1 MHPSHA
7 STNAEGS
14 PQDRTQ
20 LDSCVVTAPIPAAVL
35 WDMDGTIVDTE
46 PYWMRAET
54 ELVAEHGGTWS
65 EAQGMQLVGSGLV
78 QSARILQQAGVALE
92 VDEIINTL
100 TDRVMAQIEQGVP
113 WRPGARE
120 LIDGLRAEGIPIAL
134 VTMSIRRMALQ
145 VAAAI
150 GDDVFGV
157 VIAGDDVEH
166 AKPHPQPYLLAA
178 ERLGV
183 PIHDCVAIEDSE
195 FGLVS
200 AVASG
205 AAAIGVPLH
214 IELYEGPTHE
224 LWPTLHG
231 RTVADVAAALDRHHH
246 RATGA

>member
-1 MHPSHA
+1 M
-7 STNAEGS
+7 
-14 PQDRTQ
+14 
-20 LDSCVVTAPIPAAVL
+20 TATTPAAVL

-54 ELVAEHGGTWS
+54 ALVAEHGGTWS

-78 QSARILQQAGVALE
+78 QSARILQEAGVALE
-92 VDEIINTL
+92 VDEIIDTL
-100 TDRVMAQIEQGVP
+100 TDRVMVQIEQGVP

-120 LIDGLRAEGIPIAL
+120 LIAELRAAGIPIAL

-166 AKPHPQPYLLAA
+166 PKPHPQPYLLAA

-183 PIHDCVAIEDSE
+183 DIGHCVAIEDSE

-205 AAAIGVPLH
+205 AATIGVPLH
-214 IELYEGPTHE
+214 LTLHEAPTHE
-224 LWPTLHG
+224 LWPTLAG
-231 RTVADVAAALDRHHH
+231 RTVADLSGALGRHHH

>member
-1 MHPSHA
+1 M
-7 STNAEGS
+7 
-14 PQDRTQ
+14 
-20 LDSCVVTAPIPAAVL
+20 TATTPAAVL

-92 VDEIINTL
+92 VDEIIGTL
-100 TDRVMAQIEQGVP
+100 TDRVMLQVDDAVP

-120 LIDGLRAEGIPIAL
+120 LIDELRAGGIPIAL

-145 VAAAI
+145 IAAAL
-150 GDDVFGV
+150 GDDVFDV

-166 AKPHPQPYLLAA
+166 PKPHPQPYLLAA

-183 PIHDCVAIEDSE
+183 EIGDCVAIEDSQ

-205 AAAIGVPLH
+205 AATIGVPLH
-214 IELYEGPTHE
+214 LTLHEGPTHE
-224 LWPTLHG
+224 LWPTLEG
-231 RTVADVAAALDRHHH
+231 RTVADLAAALNRHHH
-246 RATGA
+246 RATGAES

>member
-1 MHPSHA
+1 
-7 STNAEGS
+7 
-14 PQDRTQ
+14 
-20 LDSCVVTAPIPAAVL
+20 
-35 WDMDGTIVDTE
+35 MDGTIVDTE

-54 ELVAEHGGTWS
+54 DLVAEHGGTWT

-78 QSARILQQAGVALE
+78 QSARILQQAGVALK
-92 VDEIINTL
+92 VDEIINVL
-100 TDRVMAQIEQGVP
+100 TDRVMLQIEKSLP

-120 LIDGLRAEGIPIAL
+120 LIAELRGAKIPIAL

-166 AKPHPQPYLLAA
+166 PKPHPQPYQLAA

-183 PIHDCVAIEDSE
+183 DIGDCVAIEDSE

-205 AAAIGVPLH
+205 AATIGVPLH
-214 IELYEGPTHE
+214 LALHEAPTHE
-224 LWPTLHG
+224 LWPTLAG
-231 RTVADVAAALDRHHH
+231 VTIADLSAALERHHH

>member
-1 MHPSHA
+1 
-7 STNAEGS
+7 
-14 PQDRTQ
+14 
-20 LDSCVVTAPIPAAVL
+20 
-35 WDMDGTIVDTE
+35 MDGTIVDTE

-54 ELVAEHGGTWS
+54 ELVAEHGGVWT
-65 EAQGMQLVGSGLV
+65 EADGMQLVGSGLV

-92 VDEIINTL
+92 VDEIIGAL
-100 TDRVMAQIEQGVP
+100 TDRVMVQIEQGVP

-120 LIDGLRAEGIPIAL
+120 LIAELRAAGIPIAL

-150 GDDVFGV
+150 GEGVFDV

-166 AKPHPQPYLLAA
+166 PKPHPQPYLLAA

-183 PIHDCVAIEDSE
+183 AIGDCVAIEDSE

-205 AAAIGVPLH
+205 AATIGVPLH
-214 IELYEGPTHE
+214 LTLHEAPTHE
-224 LWPTLHG
+224 LWPTLDG
-231 RTVADVAAALDRHHH
+231 RTIADLAAALERHHH

>member
-1 MHPSHA
+1 
-7 STNAEGS
+7 
-14 PQDRTQ
+14 
-20 LDSCVVTAPIPAAVL
+20 
-35 WDMDGTIVDTE
+35 MDGTIVDTE

-54 ELVAEHGGTWS
+54 DLVAEHGGSWS

-92 VDEIINTL
+92 VDEIIGTL
-100 TDRVMAQIEQGVP
+100 TDRVMVQIDDAVP

-120 LIDGLRAEGIPIAL
+120 LIAELQEKGVPIAL

-145 VAAAI
+145 IAAAL
-150 GDDVFGV
+150 GDDVFDV

-166 AKPHPQPYLLAA
+166 PKPHPQPYLLAA

-183 PIHDCVAIEDSE
+183 AIGDCVAIEDSQ

-205 AAAIGVPLH
+205 AATIGVPLH
-214 IELYEGPTHE
+214 LTLHEGPTHE
-224 LWPTLHG
+224 LWPTLEG
-231 RTVADVAAALDRHHH
+231 RTVADLAAALDRHHH
-246 RATGA
+246 RATGAET

>member
-1 MHPSHA
+1 MTA
-7 STNAEGS
+7 
-14 PQDRTQ
+14 
-20 LDSCVVTAPIPAAVL
+20 VTPAAVL

-46 PYWMRAET
+46 PYWMRAEH

-100 TDRVMAQIEQGVP
+100 TDRVMVQIEQGVP

-120 LIDGLRAEGIPIAL
+120 LIAELRAAGIPIAL

-150 GDDVFGV
+150 GDDVFGA
-157 VIAGDDVEH
+157 VIAGDDVENP
-166 AKPHPQPYLLAA
+166 KPHPEPYLRAA

-205 AAAIGVPLH
+205 AATIGVPLH
-214 IELYEGPTHE
+214 LTLHEAPTHE
-224 LWPTLHG
+224 LWPTLEG
-231 RTVADVAAALDRHHH
+231 VGVADLSAALERHHH
-246 RATGA
+246 RATEAES